1 MLYAGEAM
9 GELHTGN
16 GPLADADLANGEVVG
31 QELTEQQPPRGYYV
45 EHRDYEETAGEL
57 PEELPKGIVQ
67 RLEDLQRRLGRC
79 EGRLE
84 LSQVS
89 ETVLREQLK
98 RERERADRH
107 EAELREAELREA
119 EAELRVA
126 EGALYKSQRGW
137 FSRFFGVG
145 ADKH

>member
-16 GPLADADLANGEVVG
+16 GPLADADLANREVAGE
-31 QELTEQQPPRGYYV
+31 ELPEQPPREYV
-45 EHRDYEETAGEL
+45 EHRAYDEVAGEL

-84 LSQVS
+84 LSRVS

-107 EAELREAELREA
+107 EAELREAE
-119 EAELRVA
+119 AELRVA
-126 EGALYKSQRGW
+126 EVALYKSQRGW

-145 ADKH
+145 ANKH

>member
-16 GPLADADLANGEVVG
+16 GPLADADLANGEVVS
-31 QELTEQQPPRGYYV
+31 EEVPKQPPRGGYV
-45 EHRDYEETAGEL
+45 EHRDYEEAAGEL

-84 LSQVS
+84 LTQIS
-89 ETVLREQLK
+89 ETILREQLK
-98 RERERADRH
+98 RERERADR
-107 EAELREAELREA
+107 LEAELREA
-119 EAELRVA
+119 EAELRIA
-126 EGALYKSQRGW
+126 EVALYKSQRGW

-145 ADKH
+145 AEKH

>member
-1 MLYAGEAM
+1 MLYPGGAM

-16 GPLADADLANGEVVG
+16 GLLADTDLANGDVEG
-31 QELTEQQPPRGYYV
+31 DELPEQQPREYV
-45 EHRDYEETAGEL
+45 NHRDYDEAAGEL

-84 LSQVS
+84 LTQVS
-89 ETVLREQLK
+89 ETILRKYLD
-98 RERERADRH
+98 RERERADRL
-107 EAELREAELREA
+107 EAELRET

-126 EGALYKSQRGW
+126 EVALYKSQRGW
-137 FSRFFGVG
+137 FSSFFGIG
-145 ADKH
+145 AAQQ

>member
-16 GPLADADLANGEVVG
+16 GPLADADLAAREVVG
-31 QELTEQQPPRGYYV
+31 EELPEQLPREYV
-45 EHRDYEETAGEL
+45 EHRDYDEAAGEL

-84 LSQVS
+84 LARVS

-107 EAELREAELREA
+107 EAELREAE
-119 EAELRVA
+119 AELRVA
-126 EGALYKSQRGW
+126 EVALHKFQRGW
-137 FSRFFGVG
+137 ISRFFGIG
-145 ADKH
+145 AAKH

>member
-9 GELHTGN
+9 EELHTAN
-16 GPLADADLANGEVVG
+16 GPLANTDLAEREVLS
-31 QELTEQQPPRGYYV
+31 EEHPEQLPIGYLQ
-45 EHRDYEETAGEL
+45 HRDYDEAAGEL

-84 LSQVS
+84 LTQVS
-89 ETVLREQLK
+89 ESILRKQLQ
-98 RERERADRH
+98 REIKRADH
-107 EAELREAELREA
+107 LEVELREA
-119 EAELRVA
+119 EAELRAAEVA
-126 EGALYKSQRGW
+126 LHKARRGW

-145 ADKH
+145 AAQR

>member
-16 GPLADADLANGEVVG
+16 GPLADTDLANGEVVG
-31 QELTEQQPPRGYYV
+31 EELPEQPPPRGYV
-45 EHRDYEETAGEL
+45 EHRGYEEAAGEL

-84 LSQVS
+84 LTQIS
-89 ETVLREQLK
+89 ETILREQLK

-107 EAELREAELREA
+107 EAELREAEA
-119 EAELRVA
+119 DLRVA
-126 EGALYKSQRGW
+126 EVALYKSQRGW
-137 FSRFFGVG
+137 FSRFFGIG
-145 ADKH
+145 AAKH

>member
-16 GPLADADLANGEVVG
+16 GPLAEADLANREMVGE
-31 QELTEQQPPRGYYV
+31 EPTEQQPPRGYV
-45 EHRDYEETAGEL
+45 ERRDYDEAAGEL

-67 RLEDLQRRLGRC
+67 RLEDLHRRLGRC

-98 RERERADRH
+98 RERERADR
-107 EAELREAELREA
+107 LEAELREA

-126 EGALYKSQRGW
+126 EVELHKSRRGW

-145 ADKH
+145 AAKH

>member
-9 GELHTGN
+9 GELDTGN
-16 GPLADADLANGEVVG
+16 GPLADTDLANGEVVG
-31 QELTEQQPPRGYYV
+31 EELPEQPPLRGYV
-45 EHRDYEETAGEL
+45 EHCDYEEAAGEL

-84 LSQVS
+84 LTRVS
-89 ETVLREQLK
+89 ETILRKQLK
-98 RERERADRH
+98 REIERADRID
-107 EAELREAELREA
+107 AELREA
-119 EAELRVA
+119 EAELRAAEVA
-126 EGALYKSQRGW
+126 LQKARGRW

-145 ADKH
+145 AAQ

>member
-16 GPLADADLANGEVVG
+16 GPLADTDLANGEVVG
-31 QELTEQQPPRGYYV
+31 EELPEQPPRKYV

-107 EAELREAELREA
+107 EAELREAE
-119 EAELRVA
+119 AELRVA
-126 EGALYKSQRGW
+126 EVALNKSHRGW

>member
-1 MLYAGEAM
+1 MLYAGGAM
-9 GELHTGN
+9 EEMHN
-16 GPLADADLANGEVVG
+16 ANGLLSNTELAEREGVG
-31 QELTEQQPPRGYYV
+31 EEHLEQSPIGYLQ
-45 EHRDYEETAGEL
+45 HRDYDEAAGEL

-84 LSQVS
+84 LTQVS
-89 ETVLREQLK
+89 ETILREQLK

-107 EAELREAELREA
+107 EAELREAE
-119 EAELRVA
+119 AELRVA
-126 EGALYKSQRGW
+126 EGALNKSRRGW

-145 ADKH
+145 ANKH

>member
-1 MLYAGEAM
+1 MLYAGGAM

-16 GPLADADLANGEVVG
+16 GPLADGDPADREVLGE
-31 QELTEQQPPRGYYV
+31 ELPEQPPPRGYV
-45 EHRDYEETAGEL
+45 EHRDYEEAAGEL

-84 LSQVS
+84 LARVS

-98 RERERADRH
+98 REHERADR
-107 EAELREAELREA
+107 LEAELREA

-126 EGALYKSQRGW
+126 EVALYKSQRGW
-137 FSRFFGVG
+137 FSRFFGIG
-145 ADKH
+145 AEKN